1 MTALQSM
8 AAAHGISLAVEQI
21 DQFATYQTLLLEWNE
36 GMNLTA
42 IVDPDAIQV
51 RHFLDSLTCVLATG
65 DLSGKRLID
74 VGTGAGFP
82 GLPLKILFPDLQLTL
97 VDSVAKKT
105 RFLEQVVAAL
115 GIDGV
120 TIVAERAE
128 TVGRDADHREQYDWA
143 VARAVAHLRILAEYL
158 LPLVRVGGQILA
170 QKGESAEQE
179 SAEASQALRTLG
191 GGPMTVSSIKLT
203 DDGPQHYLAVC
214 SKITPT
220 PQQYPRRVGI
230 PQKRPL

>member
-128 TVGRDADHREQYDWA
+128 TVGRYADHREQYDWA

-179 SAEASQALRTLG
+179 SAEANQALRTLG

>member
-97 VDSVAKKT
+97 VDSVAKKRVFWSKLSPLWELT
-105 RFLEQVVAAL
+105 RSQL
-115 GIDGV
+115 
-120 TIVAERAE
+120 
-128 TVGRDADHREQYDWA
+128 
-143 VARAVAHLRILAEYL
+143 LR
-158 LPLVRVGGQILA
+158 
-170 QKGESAEQE
+170 KG
-179 SAEASQALRTLG
+179 L
-191 GGPMTVSSIKLT
+191 
-203 DDGPQHYLAVC
+203 
-214 SKITPT
+214 
-220 PQQYPRRVGI
+220 
-230 PQKRPL
+230 KR